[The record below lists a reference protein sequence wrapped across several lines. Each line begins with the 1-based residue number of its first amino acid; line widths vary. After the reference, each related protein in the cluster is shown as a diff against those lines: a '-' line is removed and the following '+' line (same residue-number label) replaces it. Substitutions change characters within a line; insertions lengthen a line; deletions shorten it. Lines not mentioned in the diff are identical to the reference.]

1 MTLFAFLSVMVTSGS
16 QAVYGTAIWDPVQ
29 LAAKTDNVVGLLY
42 ALVTVLVATLSVNI
56 AANLVSPAFDFSNI
70 APRKISFR
78 TGALVTSVLGVL
90 IFPWKLYSDPQGYI
104 FTWLGLVGGL
114 LGTVAGILIAD
125 YWILRR
131 GKLDLTDLYRAGG
144 RYWYDGG
151 WNWRAVVA
159 FLVGGVLAV
168 GGADFHPLID
178 GRPIPALSSLADYGW
193 AVGLGTSMVLYVVLT
208 LLTGKETEPVA
219 EAAPSETVEA

>member
-1 MTLFAFLSVMVTSGS
+1 
-16 QAVYGTAIWDPVQ
+16 
-29 LAAKTDNVVGLLY
+29 VVGLLY

-70 APRKISFR
+70 APRKVSFR
-78 TGALVTSVLGVL
+78 AGALITAVLAVL

-125 YWILRR
+125 YWLLRR
-131 GKLDLTDLYRAGG
+131 TRLDLTDLYRSGG
-144 RYWYDGG
+144 RYWYEGG

-159 FLVGGVLAV
+159 FLAGGVLAI
-168 GGADFHPLID
+168 GGASFKPLFD
-178 GRPIPALSSLADYGW
+178 GTPIPALSSLADYGW
-193 AVGLGTSMVLYVVLT
+193 AVGLGTSLVLYLALM
-208 LLTGKETEPVA
+208 LLTGKGRT
-219 EAAPSETVEA
+219 EAAA

>member
-1 MTLFAFLSVMVTSGS
+1 VL
-16 QAVYGTAIWDPVQ
+16 AVNRCGKAV
-29 LAAKTDNVVGLLY
+29 
-42 ALVTVLVATLSVNI
+42 LVTVLVATLSVNV

-70 APRKISFR
+70 APRRISFR
-78 TGALVTSVLGVL
+78 TGALATCVLGVL

-131 GKLDLTDLYRAGG
+131 GSLVLRDLYRSGG
-144 RYWYDGG
+144 RYWYAGG

-159 FLVGGVLAV
+159 FVVGGVLAI
-168 GGADFHPLID
+168 GGADFHPLVD
-178 GRPIPALSSLADYGW
+178 GRPIPALRPLADYGW
-193 AVGLGTSMVLYVVLT
+193 AVGLSTSLVLYVVLM
-208 LLTGKETEPVA
+208 LLRGRERIPA
-219 EAAPSETVEA
+219 